1 MAGVFHR
8 VLWNFLEYYIW
19 VTDWAI
25 WALILKQKFF
35 GWMLVWTGRLIGAGG
50 LLKKNEKRN
59 NKKCR
64 ANLFFTKITKFLIKF
79 YSKIDFKDFSFPF
92 VQIKTGR
99 LIESLMLNWS
109 YTVIVFFVVFEHVQL
124 THIRSMILW
133 YRNQTI
139 DFHCKPINWFLYECN
154 IGLL

>member
-1 MAGVFHR
+1 MSDWLSDLSAYFKTKVF
-8 VLWNFLEYYIW
+8 W
-19 VTDWAI
+19 VGACLDWTFNRS
-25 WALILKQKFF
+25 WGLI
-35 GWMLVWTGRLIGAGG
+35 
-50 LLKKNEKRN
+50 KKNEKRN

-64 ANLFFTKITKFLIKF
+64 ASLFFTKITKFLVKF
-79 YSKIDFKDFSFPF
+79 HSKIDFKDFSFPF